1 MPQPDAKSHRILLA
15 DDEPDLLQI
24 LRDNLSAE
32 GYAVETASNGEDAL
46 ISIRANPPDLAI
58 LDLRMPRVDGFGVV
72 AELRKDPVLQH
83 LPVIVLSASGTQEI
97 RVEGLD
103 LGADDFIAK
112 PVDLPELKA
121 RVRMILRRTRE
132 GLDANPLTRLP
143 GNVSIETRI
152 EAALDA
158 NRPLAVLY
166 IDLNQFKAY
175 NDSYGYDAGDR
186 VIKATGKLLLG
197 LARAGG
203 AQEFVGHIGGDD
215 FILLTTPDR
224 METLAKRVISEFD
237 ALAPSF
243 YKEEDRKK
251 RKIVSTDRQGRVIE
265 FPLLS
270 VAIGICHNAY
280 HPLSSYAEVSQIA
293 AELKR
298 HAKAKTGSALVV
310 DRRRD

>member
-1 MPQPDAKSHRILLA
+1 MSQPAAKRHRILLA

-24 LRDNLSAE
+24 LRDNLAAE
-32 GYAVETASNGEDAL
+32 GYAVETAANGEDAL
-46 ISIRANPPDLAI
+46 ASIRADAPDLAI

-83 LPVIVLSASGTQEI
+83 LPVIILSASGTREI

-103 LGADDFIAK
+103 LGADDFVAK

-143 GNVSIETRI
+143 GNVSIETRV
-152 EAALDA
+152 ESALA
-158 NRPLAVLY
+158 SGQALAVLY

-175 NDSYGYDAGDR
+175 NDAYGYDAGDR
-186 VIKATGKLLLG
+186 VIKATGRLLLA
-197 LARAGG
+197 LAREGG
-203 AQEFVGHIGGDD
+203 AEDFVGHIGGDD
-215 FILLTTPDR
+215 FIVLSKPER
-224 METLAKRVISEFD
+224 MEALAKRVIKEFD
-237 ALAPSF
+237 AMVPGF
-243 YKEEDRKK
+243 YKEEDRKR
-251 RKIVSTDRQGRVIE
+251 RKIVSTDRQGRVLE

-270 VAIGICHNAY
+270 IAVGVCHNAY
-280 HPLSSYAEVSQIA
+280 RPLNSYAQVSQLA

-298 HAKAKTGSALVV
+298 HAKAKSGSALVI